1 MSSEAPANFVSAT
14 IISAQS
20 KDPENVSLV
29 MPSQGVLTRALFAHA
44 SGLED
49 SPFWQFLDAAPDDS
63 HSSNGTDNSRH
74 KSSQGQG
81 KGKTPYGS
89 MAGDN
94 SPGSFD
100 YAPIT
105 LGRDQFVWRFA

>member
-1 MSSEAPANFVSAT
+1 
-14 IISAQS
+14 
-20 KDPENVSLV
+20 

-100 YAPIT
+100 YAPII
-105 LGRDQFVWRFA
+105 LLEKGGRRGAPLRMTAPSMFVTTDILT